1 MSNLRLPCMDCGE
14 PMSRIYPNAREE
26 LAWAHTSLEDAELCP
41 RDRSIRPWPMPK
53 LEDQP

>member
-14 PMSRIYPNAREE
+14 PMNRIYPNANEE

-41 RDRSIRPWPMPK
+41 RDRSVRPWPMPK